1 MPTKEHILMAIALQ
15 QTKAR
20 SQDITAYA
28 TPHEVDAMKDHV
40 QALRRIVTDLLK
52 FLAQMQTSEQDRA
65 EIQRIC
71 EPKRAQRPTNPM
83 GL

>member
-15 QTKAR
+15 QTMAR

-28 TPHEVDAMKDHV
+28 APHEVDAMKDHV
-40 QALRRIVTDLLK
+40 QALRRIVTELMGFAAKL
-52 FLAQMQTSEQDRA
+52 QTSEQDRA

-71 EPKRAQRPTNPM
+71 EPKRALRPSNPL
-83 GL
+83 GH